1 MQLVAYQR
9 VLPRGHPQA
18 PPGFRRKYTESRAV
32 FTARGL
38 LVTLVVAAAPFWPV
52 RLAAAP
58 PGAEHEATVAQLP
71 RVRTDDPQLV
81 ELMRQGYAQSP
92 TFKDLVDTIE
102 RSNLIVYIERHN
114 RFHDHEA
121 GCLRLAGEAGGHRYL
136 RISLSTFLNERE
148 LVVFMAHEFM
158 HAVEVAAADEV
169 VDERGLRD
177 LYCRIGTLRPQGF
190 DTKAA
195 RDVTEIV
202 SEELARAPDRQ

>member
-1 MQLVAYQR
+1 MQLVPAQR
-9 VLPRGHPQA
+9 VRLRGRLQA
-18 PPGFRRKYTESRAV
+18 LSGFRGSPTELSAAHAQVFLLAV
-32 FTARGL
+32 LALAITMLSPG
-38 LVTLVVAAAPFWPV
+38 T
-52 RLAAAP
+52 LAAAP
-58 PGAEHEATVAQLP
+58 PVAEHETTVTQLP
-71 RVRTDDPQLV
+71 RVRTDDPQLI

-92 TFKDLVDTIE
+92 TFKELVDTIE

-177 LYCRIGTLRPQGF
+177 LYCRIGTLRPHGF